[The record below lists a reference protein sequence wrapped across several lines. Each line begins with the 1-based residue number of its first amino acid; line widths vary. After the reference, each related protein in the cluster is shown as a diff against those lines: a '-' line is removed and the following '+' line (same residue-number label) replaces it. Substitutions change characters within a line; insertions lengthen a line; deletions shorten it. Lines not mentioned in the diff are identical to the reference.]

1 MKAIYARQSLDKK
14 ESVSIEGQIELCK
27 AKLLPEEPY
36 LEYTDKGY
44 SGKNIE
50 RPSLDKLL
58 KDIQD
63 GRIDAVIVY
72 RLDRFSRNI
81 TDFYNMYEVMTAHN
95 CDFMSVSE
103 AFDTSTSMGRAMM
116 GILITFAQME
126 RENIQQRVKDNY
138 YYRISESGTWASGPA
153 PYGFTN
159 GRTTDNKPTL
169 IPCESE
175 IEAVKM
181 MYRLYLESTKI
192 SLAEVAR
199 QLREK
204 GYTSRA
210 GGWTSSTISK
220 ILQNT
225 VYVKADDILY
235 DYLAAGH
242 INFLNERKAWDG
254 RHSAHIVGKKTGNA
268 NVRKYETLEN
278 TSVYVTNFQG
288 IIDSRDYI
296 AAMDRL
302 GRNEAFSACTKSSRL
317 QELGG
322 KLKCTC
328 GRAILAYG
336 KSTNGRPYISCYG
349 RRILKT
355 CSHKYNHFNFYRIQ
369 EEVGEQIQQRL
380 GNLHSLAKAK
390 EEAREKRQEQIS
402 VLEKQL
408 VNLVRIAST
417 SGELKQAVVQPI
429 EDTQKQINSLRLDI
443 KLNYDNIDRLHIPE
457 LTADGIA
464 LKKYDELEMDQKK
477 YVIGLLIDRI
487 VLHEESGSIEI
498 IWNK

>member
-14 ESVSIEGQIELCK
+14 ESVSIEGQLGLCK
-27 AKLLPEEPY
+27 TKLLPGEPY

-63 GRIDAVIVY
+63 DKIDAVIVY

-126 RENIQQRVKDNY
+126 RENIQQRIKDNY
-138 YYRISESGTWASGPA
+138 YYRIGESGTWASGPA

-159 GRTTDNKPTL
+159 GRTADNKPTL
-169 IPCESE
+169 IPCKPE

-204 GYTSRA
+204 GYASRT

-225 VYVKADDILY
+225 VYVKADEILY
-235 DYLAAGH
+235 DYLAVSH
-242 INFLNERKAWDG
+242 INFLNEKKAWDG
-254 RHSAHIVGKKTGNA
+254 SHSAHIVGKKTGNA

-278 TSVYVTNFQG
+278 TSVYVTNFDG
-288 IIDSRDYI
+288 IIDSRTYI

-302 GRNEAFSACTKSSRL
+302 GKNEAFSACTKSSRL

-355 CSHKYNHFNFYRIQ
+355 CSHKYNRFNFYRIQ
-369 EEVGEQIQQRL
+369 EEVGEQIQHRL
-380 GNLHSLAKAK
+380 GNLHNLTRAK
-390 EEAREKRQEQIS
+390 EEAREKMQKQIAA
-402 VLEKQL
+402 LEKQL
-408 VNLVRIAST
+408 ENLVQIAAKSN
-417 SGELKQAVVQPI
+417 ELKQAVIQPI
-429 EDTQKQINSLRLDI
+429 EDTQKQIKSLRLDI

-457 LTADGIA
+457 LTADGVA
-464 LKKYDELEMDQKK
+464 LKKYTDLEMDQKK
-477 YVIGLLIDRI
+477 YIINLLIDRI
-487 VLHEESGSIEI
+487 VLHEESEKIEI